1 MVLLKSFRNI
11 FLISELRKK
20 IAFTLGV
27 LVVARLGTYIPVIG
41 VDVPKLYEYMQQKSG
56 IGGLLSYF
64 DIFSGGALAQCT
76 VFALGIGPYIT
87 ASIMMQILGMTLP
100 SLEQLLKD
108 GEYGRKILNQYTRY
122 LALGLAV
129 MQSAGMATLLEHQGL
144 VLIPGWSFRILFVM
158 TLTAG
163 AMIVMWFGDQI
174 SLHGI
179 GNGSSV
185 IIFAGIVS
193 TYPTMILKLVHLVQE
208 GSLSIILALMV
219 LVAFLFITAAIIF
232 LEKGE
237 RKIPVQYARR
247 IVGNRVYSG
256 QSSYI
261 PFKINSA
268 NIMPV
273 IFAGTILRF
282 PLVIGSALSTK
293 FPMVNTVIQAFYSG
307 PLYHVSEFLLIIMF
321 SFLYTAILVNP
332 TELAEN
338 IRKNGGF
345 VPGMRPGKQTAQY
358 FEYLLNRIGLVGAI
372 YLGTLAIF
380 PAILQKVFGIP
391 FEMGGTS
398 MLIVVGVALEL
409 SSQVESYLIERRYEG
424 FLSNGGRMKRGGA
437 R

>member
-11 FLISELRKK
+11 FLVSELRRK

-64 DIFSGGALAQCT
+64 DIFSGGALTQCT
-76 VFALGIGPYIT
+76 VFALGISPYIT

-100 SLEQLLKD
+100 SLEQLLKE
-108 GEYGRKILNQYTRY
+108 GEYGRKLLNQYTRY

-129 MQSAGMATLLEHQGL
+129 MQSIGFATFLEYQGL

-174 SLHGI
+174 SLYGI

-185 IIFAGIVS
+185 LIFAGIIS
-193 TYPTMILKLVHLVQE
+193 TFPAQILKLVHMVQE
-208 GSLSIILALMV
+208 GNLNIILALMV
-219 LVAFLFITAAIIF
+219 LVAFLAITAAIIF

-237 RKIPVQYARR
+237 RKVPVQYARR

-273 IFAGTILRF
+273 IFATTLLRF
-282 PLVIGSALSTK
+282 PAVIASMLSTK
-293 FPMVNTVIQAFYSG
+293 FPVVNTVIQAFYSG

-321 SFLYTAILVNP
+321 SFLYTAIAINP
-332 TELAEN
+332 AELAEN

-345 VPGMRPGKQTAQY
+345 IPGIRPGKQTAHY

-372 YLGTLAIF
+372 YLGTL
-380 PAILQKVFGIP
+380 
-391 FEMGGTS
+391 
-398 MLIVVGVALEL
+398 
-409 SSQVESYLIERRYEG
+409 
-424 FLSNGGRMKRGGA
+424 
-437 R
+437 